1 MADEPQNPE
10 TTGPHPDS
18 PPLTIASQYIKDYS
32 FEAPASPQIFNQT
45 GETEPDLDINCELKA
60 NTLEPGVFEV
70 ILVLRTDCKIG
81 DQIAFVQELVD
92 AGVFIVNVPPEHLQP
107 VLMIECPRLL
117 FPFARNI
124 ICDGARDGGFPPI
137 MLNYMDF
144 ASMYEEQMANQ
155 AEAPSSPLVT

>member
-1 MADEPQNPE
+1 MAEESQNPG
-10 TTGPHPDS
+10 TAGPHPDA

-32 FEAPASPQIFNQT
+32 FEAPSSPGIFNQT
-45 GETEPDLDINCELKA
+45 GEAEPDLEINCELKA
-60 NTLEPGVFEV
+60 NPLEPGVFEV
-70 ILVLRTDCKIG
+70 ILILRTDCKIG
-81 DQIAFVQELVD
+81 DQVAFVQELEY

-137 MLNYMDF
+137 LLNYMDF

-155 AEAPSSPLVT
+155 TEAPSSPLVT

>member
-1 MADEPQNPE
+1 MADEPQDPGTMGPPPE
-10 TTGPHPDS
+10 A

-32 FEAPASPQIFNQT
+32 FEAPSSPGIFNQT
-45 GETEPDLDINCELKA
+45 GETEPDLEINCELKA
-60 NTLEPGVFEV
+60 NPLEPGVFEV

-81 DQIAFVQELVD
+81 DQVAFVQELEY

-137 MLNYMDF
+137 LLNYMDF
-144 ASMYEEQMANQ
+144 ASMYEEQLASH
-155 AEAPSSPLVT
+155 AEAPSSPLIT